1 MAKIISSTNCGN
13 SPKMTFLKEFNI
25 AFAKNNLDFI
35 IENVTDE
42 IVWNIIGDRKIEGRE
57 DFMDELKKMKFL
69 KEFNIAFAKNNLDC
83 IIENVTDEIVWNI
96 IGDRKIEGREDF
108 MDELKKMKSE
118 KTTEL
123 FIDQILSHGKTGAS
137 NGIIK
142 MQNGK

>member
-57 DFMDELKKMKFL
+57 DFMDELKKMK
-69 KEFNIAFAKNNLDC
+69 
-83 IIENVTDEIVWNI
+83 
-96 IGDRKIEGREDF
+96 
-108 MDELKKMKSE
+108 SE

-142 MQNGK
+142 RQNGKKYAFSNFYVFQNTKSTQLKSITSYVIEI